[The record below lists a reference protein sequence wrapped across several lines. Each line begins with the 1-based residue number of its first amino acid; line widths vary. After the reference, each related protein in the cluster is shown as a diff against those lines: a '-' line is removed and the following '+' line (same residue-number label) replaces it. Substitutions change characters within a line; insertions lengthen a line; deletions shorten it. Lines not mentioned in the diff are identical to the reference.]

1 MTIPTT
7 ILTKTSI
14 STDLNGGNWRQE
26 AILPTAAA
34 PISSG
39 CSHMRID
46 NSTPVASKTLASV
59 PRAPEHHW
67 PQSAPGGAIA
77 WVLDCGVC
85 DDFGW
90 FQTLAD
96 ALSRVSIPL

>member
-1 MTIPTT
+1 MAGIGRP
-7 ILTKTSI
+7 
-14 STDLNGGNWRQE
+14 E

-34 PISSG
+34 QISSR

-85 DDFGW
+85 GDFGW

-96 ALSRVSIPL
+96 ALSQVSDPL